1 MADGKRRAVAP
12 DCVKVFGRFRPLETG
27 AEPAP
32 WKVVDRLLS
41 VPATKGLTESEFSCK
56 LDAVFD
62 EHSTQEEV
70 YQATAEP
77 GVSDF
82 VSGVNATIFA
92 YGQTGTG
99 KTYSMYG
106 PDEVLRQI
114 QEAPPDQ
121 VLQGSRAELHGCAL
135 RAVRRIFDHLAKRPG
150 SALTV
155 AYLEGAPPR
164 ASPTPVASW
173 TVLPPLRSAHFPGP
187 TARRCRSLQRHDQRP
202 LAGRRGRRQGR
213 RPRPSAARVADG
225 GRLLRGAPP
234 RAGGLA
240 FHGAWLT
247 GRWAR
252 S

>member
-155 AYLEGAPPR
+155 AYLEGTQR
-164 ASPTPVASW
+164 ARLTHAHRCMDG
-173 TVLPPLRSAHFPGP
+173 PPLRSTHAPWHHR
-187 TARRCRSLQRHDQRP
+187 TP
-202 LAGRRGRRQGR
+202 LSQ
-213 RPRPSAARVADG
+213 S
-225 GRLLRGAPP
+225 
-234 RAGGLA
+234 
-240 FHGAWLT
+240 T
-247 GRWAR
+247 TT
-252 S
+252 

>member
-155 AYLEGAPPR
+155 AYLEGTQRARLTHAHRCMDGPP
-164 ASPTPVASW
+164 SVAI
-173 TVLPPLRSAHFPGP
+173 
-187 TARRCRSLQRHDQRP
+187 RSLPWPHRTP
-202 LAGRRGRRQGR
+202 LSQ
-213 RPRPSAARVADG
+213 S
-225 GRLLRGAPP
+225 
-234 RAGGLA
+234 
-240 FHGAWLT
+240 T
-247 GRWAR
+247 TT
-252 S
+252 

>member
-1 MADGKRRAVAP
+1 MADGKRRAVGK

-32 WKVVDRLLS
+32 WKVDDRLLT
-41 VPATKGLTESEFSCK
+41 VPATKGLTETEFTCK

-114 QEAPPDQ
+114 QDSAPDQ
-121 VLQGSRAELHGCAL
+121 VLKGSRAELHGCAL

-150 SALTV
+150 STLSV
-155 AYLEGAPPR
+155 AYLEGMPR
-164 ASPTPVASW
+164 RFSLHPIKSALSPTAHASH
-173 TVLPPLRSAHFPGP
+173 TTSHRRSV
-187 TARRCRSLQRHDQRP
+187 QRHDQ
-202 LAGRRGRRQGR
+202 
-213 RPRPSAARVADG
+213 
-225 GRLLRGAPP
+225 
-234 RAGGLA
+234 
-240 FHGAWLT
+240 
-247 GRWAR
+247 
-252 S
+252 